1 MRGWAAWSSS
11 VVAIEAEQMSPD
23 WPARWARTWRM
34 LGAPAD
40 ALERDALLAR
50 YAEPHRHYHTQRHLD
65 ECFARLEAVRA
76 RAEHPGELE
85 LALWY
90 HDAVYDP
97 RASDNE
103 ARSAALAE
111 QAMHRAGLAADARDR
126 VRALIMATRHDHLP
140 APGDA
145 ALLVDTD
152 LGILAAAPERF
163 DEYEQEIRAE
173 YAWVP
178 GPIFRGKRRDVLR
191 GFLARERIYMSG
203 AFDAD
208 EAAARANIARSLAAL
223 R

>member
-1 MRGWAAWSSS
+1 MSIDWS
-11 VVAIEAEQMSPD
+11 
-23 WPARWARTWRM
+23 ARWEQTWHD

-40 ALERDALLAR
+40 AAERDSLMAR
-50 YAEPHRHYHTQRHLD
+50 YAEPQRRYHTLRHLD
-65 ECFARLEAVRA
+65 ECLARLERGRA
-76 RAEHPGELE
+76 LAERPGELD

-97 RASDNE
+97 HASDNE
-103 ARSAALAE
+103 ALSAELAVL
-111 QAMHRAGLAADARDR
+111 AMQRAGLAADARER
-126 VRALIMATRHDHLP
+126 VRALIMATRHDVLP

-152 LGILAAAPERF
+152 LGILAAEPARF
-163 DEYEQEIRAE
+163 DEYEREIRAE

-178 GPIFRGKRRDVLR
+178 EPIFRSKRRDVLR

-208 EAAARANIARSLAAL
+208 EGPARANIARSLEAL
-223 R
+223 L

>member
-1 MRGWAAWSSS
+1 
-11 VVAIEAEQMSPD
+11 MSTD
-23 WPARWARTWRM
+23 WPARWEHTWRA

-40 ALERDALLAR
+40 AAERDSLMAR
-50 YAEPHRHYHTQRHLD
+50 YAEPQRRYHTLRHLD
-65 ECFARLEAVRA
+65 ECFARVERVHAL
-76 RAEHPGELE
+76 AERPGELD

-97 RASDNE
+97 HASDNE
-103 ARSAALAE
+103 ALSAELAVH
-111 QAMHRAGLAADARDR
+111 AMQRAGLAADARER
-126 VRALIMATRHDHLP
+126 VRALIMATRHDTPP

-152 LGILAAAPERF
+152 LGVLAAEPERF
-163 DEYEQEIRAE
+163 DEYEREIRAE

-191 GFLARERIYMSG
+191 GFLARERIYASG

-208 EAAARANIARSLAAL
+208 ERRARANIARSLEAL
-223 R
+223 L